1 MKHIHFIAIGGAIM
15 HQLAL
20 ALQKKDYII
29 TGSDDEITDPAKTN
43 LLNAGLLPEKY
54 GWFPEKIDHSLSPAH
69 SDEPAPSDS
78 LRGVRPKP
86 DAVVLGMHAK
96 ADNPELLAAKNIG
109 IPVYSFPQYVYEVS
123 KNKKRV
129 VVAGSHG
136 KTTITSMIMHILKH
150 QGIDFDYLVGAKVA
164 GFDQSVRLSDAPI
177 IVLEGDEY
185 PASAE
190 ERKPKIFFYH
200 PHISVLSGIAWD
212 HINVF
217 PTYEIYFSQFQQY
230 LQGMDKGSKVFY
242 NNEDPE
248 VQRAIHTSAGELSTV
263 PYSTPPFH
271 YENGY
276 PVMDTSNGPVKLSVF
291 GRHNLL
297 NLQAAIDVCME
308 LGVSESNCYQAIAS
322 FTGAARR
329 LEKIKEV
336 DNLMV
341 YRDFAHAPSK
351 LKATLDAVREAY
363 PGHHLVACFE
373 LHTFSSLNEQ
383 FLSEYA
389 HSMDA
394 ADDAI
399 VYFSHHALELKGLP
413 ALNPAAV
420 KKYFGRTDILVI
432 DEKKKLEDAV
442 KISMAGK
449 DKPVFLLL
457 MSSGTFDGI
466 DWNTL
471 SSHSIL

>member
-20 ALQKKDYII
+20 ALQKQGYTV
-29 TGSDDEITDPAKTN
+29 TGSDDEITDPAKSN
-43 LLNAGLLPEKY
+43 LLAAGLLPEKY
-54 GWFPEKIDHSLSPAH
+54 GWYPEKIAPPRPSPEEGEVNSGGAVG
-69 SDEPAPSDS
+69 A
-78 LRGVRPKP
+78 L
-86 DAVVLGMHAK
+86 DAIVLGMHAK
-96 ADNPELLAAKNIG
+96 ADNPELLAAKKAG
-109 IPVYSFPQYVYEVS
+109 IPIYSFPQYVYEVS

-150 QGIDFDYLVGAKVA
+150 QGIRFDYLVGARVA
-164 GFDQSVRLSDAPI
+164 GFEQSVQLTDAPI

-185 PASAE
+185 PASVE
-190 ERKPKIFFYH
+190 EKRPKIFFYH

-217 PTYEIYFSQFQQY
+217 PTYDIYFNQFQQY
-230 LQGMDKGSKVFY
+230 LEGMEAGTKLFY
-242 NNEDPE
+242 NNEDSE
-248 VQRAIHTSAGELSTV
+248 VRRVITTSGSKLDAL
-263 PYSTPPFH
+263 PYQTPPFH
-271 YENGY
+271 YEDGV
-276 PVMDTSNGPVKLSVF
+276 PVMETAAGPVKVSVF

-297 NLQAAIDVCME
+297 NMQAAIDVCME
-308 LGVSESNCYQAIAS
+308 LGVHESDCYTAIAS

-329 LEKIKEV
+329 LEKVKEEK
-336 DNLMV
+336 NLLV

-363 PGHHLVACFE
+363 AGHHLVACFE

-383 FLSEYA
+383 FLKEYA

-399 VYFSHHALELKGLP
+399 VFFSHHALSMKGLP
-413 ALNPAAV
+413 ALDPAVV
-420 KKYFGRTDILVI
+420 KGYFERRDINVI
-432 DEKKKLEDAV
+432 DEKAKLEATV
-442 KISMAGK
+442 REMISNKG
-449 DKPVFLLL
+449 KPVFLLL

-466 DWNTL
+466 DWNAV
-471 SSHSIL
+471 SAG